1 MYIDTHT
8 QIYIYICIYIY
19 VYICVYIHIYI
30 YWFSLVGHVSA
41 LGSVSV
47 VESVEDSGFGFYKL
61 SFRALRVPSRAT
73 LIRVSY
79 EDNKLR
85 VGFWGLG
92 LGSFGVQVVLSFSR
106 ALQRS

>member
-1 MYIDTHT
+1 M
-8 QIYIYICIYIY
+8 
-19 VYICVYIHIYI
+19 
-30 YWFSLVGHVSA
+30 GHVSA

-47 VESVEDSGFGFYKL
+47 VESVEDSGFGFYKP

-92 LGSFGVQVVLSFSR
+92 LGSFGVQVVLSFSKGSSAVLDSCR
-106 ALQRS
+106 VRVRDEGLP